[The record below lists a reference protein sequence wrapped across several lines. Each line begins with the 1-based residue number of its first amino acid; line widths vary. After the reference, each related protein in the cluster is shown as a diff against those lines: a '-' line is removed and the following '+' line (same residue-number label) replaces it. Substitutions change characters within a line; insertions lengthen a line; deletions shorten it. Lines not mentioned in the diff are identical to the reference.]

1 MHVNYVRLTF
11 HVIVY
16 KKHFQTVILIVFTKH
31 FLNIMAFVKHLLDVT
46 V

>member
-1 MHVNYVRLTF
+1 MHVNYVQLTF

-16 KKHFQTVILIVFTKH
+16 KKHF
-31 FLNIMAFVKHLLDVT
+31 LNRMVFVKHLLDVT